1 MILTLTPNPSIDLS
15 LSLPVAL
22 RPGGV
27 QRLTSVAQS
36 PGGKGINVAHACH
49 SAGVDTLALFPAP
62 SQGTF
67 VRLMAETGV
76 PYRVIPG
83 GVSVRT
89 NTTVTEPDGT
99 TTKLNGPGNPLSPS
113 AVKAVEEALIIAA
126 GAAEWVVMSGSLPPG
141 APHGWYQDLLA
152 LVHDT
157 FPDVPVAVDTSDGP
171 LLELV
176 DRIRDG
182 APAPTLIK
190 PNGLELGQITGIDG
204 ASLERA
210 ALDGDFSPAVDG
222 ARQILRHGV
231 QRVLVTLGAAGA
243 ALVTDEGA
251 WTTPAHPIRP
261 ISTVGAGDCTLA
273 GYLMADSRGAVPA
286 VALAEAVAL
295 GAAAASLPGTSIPR
309 PGMVIPDS
317 ALVRKHH

>member
-15 LSLPVAL
+15 LSLPAPL

-27 QRLTSVAQS
+27 QRLTSVTQS

-49 SAGVDTLALFPAP
+49 CAGVDTLALFPAP
-62 SQGTF
+62 AEGTF
-67 VRLMAETGV
+67 VRLMAETGI
-76 PYRVIPG
+76 PYRIIPG

-99 TTKLNGPGNPLSPS
+99 TTKLNGPGNPLSPG

-126 GAAEWVVMSGSLPPG
+126 GAAEWVVLSGSLPPG
-141 APHGWYQDLLA
+141 APHGWYQDLLG

-171 LLELV
+171 LLELA
-176 DRIRDG
+176 DRIRHG

-190 PNGLELGQITGIDG
+190 PNGLELGQITGTDG
-204 ASLERA
+204 AAIERA

-222 ARQILRHGV
+222 ARRILRHGV

-243 ALVTDEGA
+243 ALVTTEGT

-261 ISTVGAGDCTLA
+261 VSTVGAGDCTLA
-273 GYLMADSRGAVPA
+273 GYLMADSRGEVPA

-295 GAAAASLPGTSIPR
+295 GAAAASLPGTSIPH

-317 ALVRKHH
+317 GLVRKLH